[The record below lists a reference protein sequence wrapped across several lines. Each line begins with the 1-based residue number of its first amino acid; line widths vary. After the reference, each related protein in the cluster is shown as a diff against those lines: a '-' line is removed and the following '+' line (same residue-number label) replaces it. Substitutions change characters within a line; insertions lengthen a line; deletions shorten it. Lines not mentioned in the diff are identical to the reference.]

1 MLITAPLTLKCNGH
15 FTHKREY
22 LAQYQSDWATWLTE
36 TTASWTVT
44 GMCLVDELAAWWK
57 PLLAM
62 APTLRTAVAGNCL
75 IRTDD
80 EHILIDFAEGD
91 VRPYN
96 NEPIR
101 YRLDIARPLLEGVV
115 RQKAVDWSNSLF
127 LSCRFYRMARW
138 PVQRIPLQLFQK
150 FVGGTNAS
158 R

>member
-1 MLITAPLTLKCNGH
+1 MNIPGTTISVDPENIHVDHCVSDAAMQRP

-36 TTASWTVT
+36 TKASWTVT

-80 EHILIDFAEGD
+80 ELIVIDFAEGD
-91 VRPYN
+91 IRAYN

-115 RQKAVDWSNSLF
+115 RQKAVDWSN
-127 LSCRFYRMARW
+127 
-138 PVQRIPLQLFQK
+138 
-150 FVGGTNAS
+150 
-158 R
+158 